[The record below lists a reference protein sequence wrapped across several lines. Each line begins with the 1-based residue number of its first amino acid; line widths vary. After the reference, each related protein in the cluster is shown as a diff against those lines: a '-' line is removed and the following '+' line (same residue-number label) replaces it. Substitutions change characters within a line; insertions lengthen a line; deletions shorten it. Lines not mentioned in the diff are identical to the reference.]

1 MFTELVA
8 NYYVADYEN
17 PISPEILRAVNAR
30 VVAGDKND
38 HLLLPPEV
46 EEAGP
51 YETPLPREVTGIEVS
66 RFLWTAFTSMH
77 TDVVDSFRLTSQLGS
92 PLLTFVNLSN
102 SSLPS
107 RFTSIRSLALVSSLC
122 TVHVSLSPDFPPL
135 QVRSFYPRSL
145 SFVFTNSFLFLFAY
159 LFAVYSPSLVF
170 HGVCVGMQSSVVTR
184 NPIHSQFRFIDAR
197 FAQELELVRFSLFI
211 FAPAPTK
218 LRLDSTPCS
227 ARRHD
232 YSS

>member
-1 MFTELVA
+1 LFTELVA

-102 SSLPS
+102 SSLLS
-107 RFTSIRSLALVSSLC
+107 RFTSIRSLALVFSLC

-135 QVRSFYPRSL
+135 QARSL

-170 HGVCVGMQSSVVTR
+170 HSVCVGMQFFSRYTQSHPFSIPFHRCEISTR
-184 NPIHSQFRFIDAR
+184 A
-197 FAQELELVRFSLFI
+197 
-211 FAPAPTK
+211 
-218 LRLDSTPCS
+218 
-227 ARRHD
+227 
-232 YSS
+232 